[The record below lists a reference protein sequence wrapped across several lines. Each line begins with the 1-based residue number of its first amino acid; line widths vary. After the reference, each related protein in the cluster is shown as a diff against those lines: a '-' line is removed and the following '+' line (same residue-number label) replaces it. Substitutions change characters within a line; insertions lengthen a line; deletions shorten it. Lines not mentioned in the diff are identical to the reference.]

1 MSVTLVLPSKASS
14 YSETSQ
20 IIGIEGLPGAG
31 KTTIL
36 AAIAEELEGKAILL
50 SELNFE
56 PNSPYGKLPIKDQ
69 GDVYLRLWIERMTLL
84 KTVKD
89 PSFCFMTDRTY
100 FSNFAYIYALDAL
113 KGTHYYHNQ
122 IRLFINNLL
131 EIPFNKLFVFD
142 VHPEIGLQRR
152 RLRGDQIPW
161 PWSEEKFLK
170 ALHQFYKKELPQFG
184 IKNIQFINTLEDKE
198 MTISNLKKEVLKS
211 VDKTQKQA
219 TLYTHPNETQEKAL
233 YFFAKRKE
241 LGEPCIRIL
250 NVLGVPTL
258 YFLKHS
264 LQIANGRPVFF
275 NNEQLYNLLKVY
287 SRKIFLQGNP
297 SLQEKANAL

>member
-50 SELNFE
+50 SEINFE
-56 PNSPYGKLPIKDQ
+56 PNSPYGKLPMRDQ

-131 EIPFNKLFVFD
+131 EIPFSKLFIFD

-152 RLRGDQIPW
+152 CLRGDQIPW
-161 PWSEEKFLK
+161 PWSEEKFLE
-170 ALHQFYKKELPQFG
+170 ALHQFYRKELSQFG
-184 IKNIQFINTLEDKE
+184 IKNIQFIDTLEDKD
-198 MTISNLKKEVLKS
+198 MIISNLKKEVLKS
-211 VDKTQKQA
+211 IEKTQKQV
-219 TLYTHPNETQEKAL
+219 TFYTHPNETQERAL

-241 LGEPCIRIL
+241 LGGECFL
-250 NVLGVPTL
+250 NCVSFARSVRSTL
-258 YFLKHS
+258 EKGLTNADRK
-264 LQIANGRPVFF
+264 RRT
-275 NNEQLYNLLKVY
+275 LL
-287 SRKIFLQGNP
+287 
-297 SLQEKANAL
+297 